1 MEIYF
6 EEFWCLTGQRLRVLT
21 TAAELRNSKQEKVA
35 MSETYLGGNWQDT
48 LRFHASAS
56 KLRVRLNSSDFKTV

>member
-35 MSETYLGGNWQDT
+35 MSETYLGGSW
-48 LRFHASAS
+48 
-56 KLRVRLNSSDFKTV
+56 